1 MFPETHLFRRVV
13 PVGSRV
19 ICNPPPTDTDADY
32 LCLVALGGAWDAEM
46 ALYSAGYERG
56 GSEDPLTWQL
66 GPEREFT
73 SYRKGEINLIV
84 TDSPEYFRRF
94 LTATVVATRLN
105 LLKKD
110 DRIALHRAVLYGMA

>member
-32 LCLVALGGAWDAEM
+32 LCLVVLGGAEDAQV
-46 ALYSAGYERG
+46 ALRSAGYVNG
-56 GSEDPLTWQL
+56 GSDDPLAL
-66 GPEREFT
+66 LLEPEKEFT
-73 SYRKGEINLIV
+73 SYKKGEINLIV
-84 TDSPEYFRRF
+84 TESPEFFRRF
-94 LTATVVATRLN
+94 LAATVVSTRLN